1 MRHLIVS
8 TVFYNVRVYNNSINT
23 SINPPA
29 TINHSFFVFV
39 FVFVGKLFYS
49 VHLMRDIRS
58 QIKEEEIERENL
70 E

>member
-8 TVFYNVRVYNNSINT
+8 TVFYNVRVYNNPINT

-29 TINHSFFVFV
+29 TINHSFFV